1 MSTAQ
6 SSPQGPGIE
15 KYGSKTDA
23 FIKVMLVFFIS
34 LLSFSVGTY
43 VGKKFSDK
51 EHKLAQLEP
60 KSQNTEVAHGDHGD
74 DKSHESETHAA
85 EQVSGSETQ
94 TKALSDDEIAKLAEE
109 FVTEDEVQNKLAE
122 IETPKVIEPM
132 EAVVEVPAVVQRPKV
147 QRQKEVGKAV
157 GREVASVNLKEPTKA
172 IHESTKKTVASIA
185 KKTESNVDTVANVGK
200 YTVQVSSFN
209 NERDAK
215 RLSTELDQKGLSS
228 LVTPAEVKG
237 KQWYR
242 VSVGLFTNESEAK
255 VYLKDLLEKDIVKS
269 AIIQRVTA
277 QR

>member
-1 MSTAQ
+1 MSTPQ

-60 KSQNTEVAHGDHGD
+60 EAETSQVATGDHSEKEASD
-74 DKSHESETHAA
+74 SHSDQSASASETT
-85 EQVSGSETQ
+85 TQ
-94 TKALSDDEIAKLAEE
+94 TKALSDEEIAKLAEE
-109 FVTEDEVQNKLAE
+109 FVTEDEVQSKVAE
-122 IETPKVIEPM
+122 IETAK
-132 EAVVEVPAVVQRPKV
+132 VVEPIETVQVPVVAQKPKI
-147 QRQKEVGKAV
+147 KATEKI
-157 GREVASVNLKEPTKA
+157 REVASVDLKEPSKA
-172 IHESTKKTVASIA
+172 INESTKKTVATIA
-185 KKTESNVDTVANVGK
+185 KKTESNVDLAANSGK

-209 NERDAK
+209 NERDARK
-215 RLSTELDQKGLSS
+215 LSSELELKGLSS

-242 VSVGLFTNESEAK
+242 VSVGMFSNEAEAK
-255 VYLKDLLEKDIVKS
+255 TYLKDLLEKDIVKS
-269 AIIQRVTA
+269 AIIQRLTL